1 MGPRKLERDRLTT
14 TIKSEM
20 AACELLGADF
30 SAHEDDIGDA
40 EADCYQTEQGRD
52 VRPD

>member
-1 MGPRKLERDRLTT
+1 MT
-14 TIKSEM
+14 
-20 AACELLGADF
+20 ACELLGADF

-52 VRPD
+52 VRPDQVEALAEL